1 MRSVITRVDVPS
13 VSPLSL
19 SLGDKHMPCGMWL
32 ARLTSWLLGHF
43 AWLHASF
50 SRCFSGFSPFL
61 RPCSDWH
68 YVLTITALSDIPVR
82 PLRSVRALSPKNKQ
96 KTCHTGKRNVRR
108 TVLNSSIRYDV
119 FVKLD
124 FLDYILSAPYF
135 HVNSLLCSLIS
146 LHFFFKQTTCLHSSP
161 PSTCFI
167 YRFSSPLPSPLP
179 VLLPVVSTLSD
190 TTLISF
196 AKAPLQNKESVQ
208 LTRWTNSPPGSLCQL
223 PVIIWLHANL
233 WRNLLQ

>member
-1 MRSVITRVDVPS
+1 MFRLTLCVNNH
-13 VSPLSL
+13 SPLRHS
-19 SLGDKHMPCGMWL
+19 SETT
-32 ARLTSWLLGHF
+32 A
-43 AWLHASF
+43 F
-50 SRCFSGFSPFL
+50 SQSPE
-61 RPCSDWH
+61 
-68 YVLTITALSDIPVR
+68 
-82 PLRSVRALSPKNKQ
+82 PKKQ
-96 KTCHTGKRNVRR
+96 TKNMSYRKTQRQED